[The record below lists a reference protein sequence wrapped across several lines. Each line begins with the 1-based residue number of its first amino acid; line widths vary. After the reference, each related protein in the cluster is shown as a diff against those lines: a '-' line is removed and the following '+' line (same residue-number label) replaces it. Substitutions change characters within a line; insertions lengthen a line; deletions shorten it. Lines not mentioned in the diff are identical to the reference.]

1 MKFLRTASTGRLL
14 ATILGLV
21 AAVAAGTAIAVAA
34 TSAGPVPKSKPLA
47 SALHDALSAKPVQG
61 ITADITFTNHLIG
74 SADFTGDTVDPLL
87 QGATGRLWLSND
99 HRLRLELQSD
109 NGDSQI
115 MVNRSSF
122 WISDAQSHTVYEG
135 TLPGA
140 ATSGSTAKSR
150 STKQAGTSKGLPTIA
165 QIQTDL
171 NRLLRRVNVTGTRT
185 SNPTDVG
192 GRPAYSVVIS
202 PKHDGGQLG
211 SLQLAWD
218 AIKGIPLDIGVY
230 ARNSTTPVLELKA
243 TNISYGAVSSS
254 DLAVSP
260 PAGDKVVK
268 VSSAGHA
275 ASPLTGNA
283 KVAKGK
289 AAKARARARK
299 VSGVA
304 AVARQL
310 PFTLVAPKSLVGLPR
325 HGTTLLDWSGKPAAL
340 ITYGE
345 NLGGVAVIE
354 QSAGAGSAKSSSSS
368 TSGGDPGSGLAMPTV
383 SINGATGQELDTAL
397 GTLVRFTRGGVAYT
411 VVGSVTPYAADTA
424 ARALTP

>member
-14 ATILGLV
+14 ATIIGAV

-34 TSAGPVPKSKPLA
+34 TSAGPVPKPKPLA
-47 SALHDALSAKPVQG
+47 SALHQALSAKPVQG
-61 ITADITFTNHLIG
+61 ITADISFTNHLIS
-74 SADFTGDTVDPLL
+74 SADFTGHTADPLL
-87 QGATGRLWLSND
+87 QGATGRLWLSAD

-115 MVNRSSF
+115 VVNRSSF

-140 ATSGSTAKSR
+140 AKSGSTEKP
-150 STKQAGTSKGLPTIA
+150 GTSQGIPTIA

-171 NRLLRRVNVTGTRT
+171 NRLLARVNVAGTGT

-218 AIKGIPLDIGVY
+218 AIKGIPLDIGIY
-230 ARNSTTPVLELKA
+230 ARNSATPVLELKA
-243 TNISYGAVSSS
+243 SNISYGAVAPS

-268 VSSAGHA
+268 VSTGGHA
-275 ASPLTGNA
+275 APLT
-283 KVAKGK
+283 
-289 AAKARARARK
+289 AAKAKAGKAKAKARERK
-299 VSGVA
+299 VNGVA
-304 AVARQL
+304 AVARHL
-310 PFTLVAPKSLVGLPR
+310 PFTLVAPTSLVGLPR

-345 NLGGVAVIE
+345 NLGGMAVIE
-354 QSAGAGSAKSSSSS
+354 QSAAAGTAKPSSN
-368 TSGGDPGSGLAMPTV
+368 SGGDQGPGLALPTV
-383 SINGATGQELDTAL
+383 SIHGATGQELDTAL
-397 GTLVRFTRGGVAYT
+397 GTMVRFTRGGVAFT
-411 VVGSVTPYAADTA
+411 VIGSVTPYAADTA
-424 ARALTP
+424 ARALAP